1 MAKKIL
7 LGVVAVIVLLVL
19 AGFLMP
25 GQVHV
30 ERSVVVSAP
39 PAAVFPHLCDFEA
52 SQKWSPWAT
61 RDEDLQND
69 YTGTPCTVGHKNTWK
84 SEHPQVGNGSQA
96 ITAIEKDE
104 MVATALDFGENGTA
118 DAQFTLVPEGEGTKV
133 TWGFD
138 MNAGMNPIARWMGLF
153 MDGWIGPDY
162 EKGLANLKAQVEK
175 G

>member
-30 ERSVVVSAP
+30 ERSVVVNAP
-39 PAAVFPHLCDFEA
+39 PAAVFPHLCDFES

-61 RDEDLQND
+61 RDENLENS
-69 YTGTPCTVGHKNTWK
+69 YTGTPCTVGYENTWK
-84 SEHPQVGNGSQA
+84 SDHPQVGNGSQA
-96 ITAIEKDE
+96 ITAIEQDKRVE
-104 MVATALDFGENGTA
+104 TALDFGENGTA
-118 DAQFTLVPEGEGTKV
+118 EAQFTLVPEGEGTKV

-138 MNAGMNPIARWMGLF
+138 MDAGMNPIARWMGLF